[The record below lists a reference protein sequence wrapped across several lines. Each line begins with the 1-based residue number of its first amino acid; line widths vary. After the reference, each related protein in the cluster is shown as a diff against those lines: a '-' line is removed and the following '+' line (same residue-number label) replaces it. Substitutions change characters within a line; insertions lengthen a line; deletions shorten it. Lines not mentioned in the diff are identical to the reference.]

1 MDNYHCFLYML
12 QCNNHPM
19 KTKSINDSAS
29 YKVISASDPSLNWQF
44 KLKWKKH
51 LFNVELNFVDSRW
64 YNFVNFPANGGKC
77 LREKYRLTYCFVAG
91 MK

>member
-1 MDNYHCFLYML
+1 ML

-29 YKVISASDPSLNWQF
+29 YKVVSLGDLSLNWQF

-51 LFNVELNFVDSRW
+51 LFNVELNFVDSR
-64 YNFVNFPANGGKC
+64 
-77 LREKYRLTYCFVAG
+77 
-91 MK
+91 